1 MFWALTS
8 LFLIAA
14 ITPALYRRLPHH
26 IGWVL
31 ALAPLSFFL
40 LLTRYLPAAM
50 QGEPIREVLVWAP
63 VLAISFSFYMD
74 GLALLFAFL
83 ISGIGVLVTIYAG
96 GYLHDDPRAPRF
108 LCALLIFMG
117 AMLGVV
123 LSDNLIALFIFWEL
137 TSFSSYLLIGHY
149 HEKDQART
157 SALQALLVT
166 GAGGLFLMAG
176 LVIMGVAGGSFE
188 LSEIRN
194 GGLSLAEHPHYRGIL
209 FLVLMGAFTKSAQAP
224 FHFWLPRAMEAP
236 SPASAYLHS
245 STMVKAGIYLLARMS
260 PTLGGTTE
268 WTTVVTA
275 VGALT
280 MVMAASMALKQTVLK
295 PLLAYT
301 TVGALGTMT
310 MLLGV
315 GTPLAVKAAMAFLL
329 AHAFYKACLFL
340 VAGVIDHEAGEKD
353 TGKLG
358 GLRTSMPIIA
368 TAGILAALS
377 MAGLPPFFG
386 FIGKEIVYEAALP
399 GVLLAIMAVYASL
412 FFLIVA
418 YLTGVR
424 PFIGAV
430 KETPK
435 HPHDPPASM
444 WLGPVVLGVAGLFFG
459 LFPGLAAKWVVG
471 PASSAVLDTLTP
483 VKLYL
488 WHGINLPLML
498 SVLTLIL
505 AVVVFHFRDRLLSR
519 TAALPRLAA
528 AAGSEKVYFT
538 LLNGLL
544 AFARWQTRMLQN
556 GRLRYYMMVII
567 GFTIAVVGYSIFG
580 RGLMPVVSLA
590 NHEWRFYELILIA
603 LMVISVLAAVRS
615 SSRLGAIAALGVVGY
630 GVAVIFVLFG
640 APDLAMTQVV
650 IETLTLVL
658 LVLAFYHLPGF
669 VQFGTRSKA
678 VVSRDVVFSVGIG
691 LVMTVLVLFA
701 IDLPFHS
708 TISEYFLA
716 NAVDGAHGRNI
727 VNVILVDF
735 RAIDTL
741 GEITVL
747 ALAGVG
753 GYALLKLK
761 LNARKEPDL

>member
-1 MFWALTS
+1 
-8 LFLIAA
+8 
-14 ITPALYRRLPHH
+14 
-26 IGWVL
+26 
-31 ALAPLSFFL
+31 
-40 LLTRYLPAAM
+40 
-50 QGEPIREVLVWAP
+50 
-63 VLAISFSFYMD
+63 
-74 GLALLFAFL
+74 
-83 ISGIGVLVTIYAG
+83 
-96 GYLHDDPRAPRF
+96 
-108 LCALLIFMG
+108 
-117 AMLGVV
+117 
-123 LSDNLIALFIFWEL
+123 
-137 TSFSSYLLIGHY
+137 
-149 HEKDQART
+149 
-157 SALQALLVT
+157 
-166 GAGGLFLMAG
+166 
-176 LVIMGVAGGSFE
+176 
-188 LSEIRN
+188 
-194 GGLSLAEHPHYRGIL
+194 
-209 FLVLMGAFTKSAQAP
+209 
-224 FHFWLPRAMEAP
+224 
-236 SPASAYLHS
+236 
-245 STMVKAGIYLLARMS
+245 
-260 PTLGGTTE
+260 
-268 WTTVVTA
+268 
-275 VGALT
+275 
-280 MVMAASMALKQTVLK
+280 
-295 PLLAYT
+295 
-301 TVGALGTMT
+301 
-310 MLLGV
+310 
-315 GTPLAVKAAMAFLL
+315 
-329 AHAFYKACLFL
+329 
-340 VAGVIDHEAGEKD
+340 
-353 TGKLG
+353 
-358 GLRTSMPIIA
+358 
-368 TAGILAALS
+368 

-430 KETPK
+430 QETPK

-444 WLGPVVLGVAGLFFG
+444 WLGPLILGAAGLFFG

-471 PASSAVLDTLTP
+471 PASSAVLNTLTP

-488 WHGINLPLML
+488 WHGINLPLLL
-498 SVLTLIL
+498 SLLTLIL
-505 AVVVFHFRDRLLSR
+505 AVTVFRFRDVLLNR
-519 TAALPRLAA
+519 TAFLPRLAA

-580 RGLMPVVSLA
+580 RGLMPVISLA
-590 NHEWRFYELILIA
+590 NHEWRFYELILVT
-603 LMVISVLAAVRS
+603 LMVVSVFAAIQSR
-615 SSRLGAIAALGVVGY
+615 SRLGAIAALGVVGY

-669 VQFGTRSKA
+669 VQFGTRSRGVIA
-678 VVSRDVVFSVGIG
+678 RDIVFSVGIG

-761 LNARKEPDL
+761 LNARREPDL